1 MYVEAYSQQ
10 NVVRIQVAWIDGNGP
25 NKLKSVLSLPMGV
38 FLYLKSW
45 VSPLFLLFLSSL
57 DEGIQA
63 CINAKSTTSTV
74 LYYQVTTRKMPVK
87 KANVFFMQK
96 IKVGV
101 KETNYD

>member
-1 MYVEAYSQQ
+1 
-10 NVVRIQVAWIDGNGP
+10 
-25 NKLKSVLSLPMGV
+25 MGV

-63 CINAKSTTSTV
+63 CINAKSTTSTI
-74 LYYQVTTRKMPVK
+74 YYKVTTRKMPVK
-87 KANVFFMQK
+87 KKLTFSSSIFE
-96 IKVGV
+96 VGV